1 MFFKELLNI
10 EPNENKILIKDS
22 TIFKNNLDEVIFINK
37 IKNSKFY
44 YDSNKLANI
53 FSSNNEIFNVP
64 YKLLIINDKFNKKVS
79 SNFNSKK

>member
-22 TIFKNNLDEVIFINK
+22 TIFFKNNLDEIIFINK

-53 FSSNNEIFNVP
+53 FSSNNEIFNVT
-64 YKLLIINDKFNKKVS
+64 
-79 SNFNSKK
+79 